1 MVDYDRNNYIRFH
14 FFVSFP
20 DSNETIHGQ
29 VFCGDN
35 LTTSDKEAHCGESR
49 REGSSLYY
57 ALFILGMVIGGIGN
71 SPLYG
76 LGVPYLDQN
85 IKSNVSP
92 MYMGI
97 FVGFGGILGKANQ
110 DKFFLFSLQWK
121 QALNSLVGNN
131 RF

>member
-1 MVDYDRNNYIRFH
+1 MVDYDCNNNVRFT
-14 FFVSFP
+14 FFVSFQ
-20 DSNETIHGQ
+20 DGNETNRGQ
-29 VFCGDN
+29 VFCGEN
-35 LTTSDKEAHCGESR
+35 LTTSEKEAHCGESR
-49 REGSSLYY
+49 REGSSLNY

-97 FVGFGGILGKANQ
+97 FVGFGGILGKASQ
-110 DKFFLFSLQWK
+110 DNFFCNGNKLF
-121 QALNSLVGNN
+121 
-131 RF
+131 

>member
-1 MVDYDRNNYIRFH
+1 MVDYDCNNNVRFH

-20 DSNETIHGQ
+20 ASNETIHGQ

-35 LTTSDKEAHCGESR
+35 LTTSDKKAHCGESR
-49 REGSSLYY
+49 REGNSLYY
-57 ALFILGMVIGGIGN
+57 ALFILGMVLGGIGN

-85 IKSNVSP
+85 VKSKLSP

-110 DKFFLFSLQWK
+110 DNFFIFFAMETS
-121 QALNSLVGNN
+121 S
-131 RF
+131 